1 MRVLFESLGILVNLG
16 LGLFCVALATL
27 GWIDGGDLAVPL
39 VPVAPESAVTAL
51 AIAGVYAILASG
63 LAIRSG
69 RSTRLPLLIWSA
81 VLLGVLLAAIFRGAY
96 RFDGMDAFIQHGMLV
111 VGAAIL
117 LGASCARFRS
127 VSSRTMSS
135 QRISRR
141 SGRLR

>member
-39 VPVAPESAVTAL
+39 VPVAPESTATAL
-51 AIAGVYAILASG
+51 AVAGVYAILSSG

-69 RSTRLPLLIWSA
+69 RPTRLPLLIWSV
-81 VLLGVLLAAIFRGAY
+81 VLLGVLLAAIIRGTY
-96 RFDGMDAFIQHGMLV
+96 RFDGMDAFVQHVMLV

-117 LGASCARFRS
+117 LGASYARFRS

-135 QRISRR
+135 RR
-141 SGRLR
+141 VSGRYGRAR